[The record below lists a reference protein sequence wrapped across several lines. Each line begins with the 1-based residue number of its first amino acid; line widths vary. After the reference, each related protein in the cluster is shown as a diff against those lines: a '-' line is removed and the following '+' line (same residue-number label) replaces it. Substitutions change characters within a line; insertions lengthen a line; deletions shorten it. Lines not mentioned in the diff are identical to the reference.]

1 MYYTIEF
8 KNWPILQA
16 ARRTFQHTAQF
27 PGPAFTTMIEAMW
40 KRGAAL
46 DVASRMDYVSEL
58 TDRLIE
64 LGHVSSELEYD
75 CNDGRT
81 RVYAREINGIRGL
94 YVEYEDMAT
103 GILFKDGDG
112 RVIVDN
118 SEYAFGTTKSTVLD
132 LIVDGRKVEGVM
144 SACPY
149 DNETAGI
156 LNRALVDIES
166 AHCHLVPD
174 PEDAPAPTRV
184 KKR

>member
-1 MYYTIEF
+1 MRSCPCPARDRGEF
-8 KNWPILQA
+8 RPRSRESGLA
-16 ARRTFQHTAQF
+16 TGAQYL
-27 PGPAFTTMIEAMW
+27 E
-40 KRGAAL
+40 R
-46 DVASRMDYVSEL
+46 EL
-58 TDRLIE
+58 RNKP
-64 LGHVSSELEYD
+64 D

-174 PEDAPAPTRV
+174 PKETPAPTSG